1 MASVSPGHWPE
12 HWTGHCTRQIYHRLD
27 ERSRGILFVCIGIT
41 LVLYTGFRYF
51 QVGNALRSGRF
62 TVNVAGVS
70 VILSLFLLVGFAC
83 LFFIIHQYLDP
94 KDGR

>member
-1 MASVSPGHWPE
+1 MIGLGIALAKFTTGLTSVAG
-12 HWTGHCTRQIYHRLD
+12 
-27 ERSRGILFVCIGIT
+27 GILFVCIGIT